1 MSKVYWMVTITGRDQ
16 GERFSSMHKSE
27 KIPVILVALG
37 KGTASS
43 EVLDCLGL
51 EESDKIVLFTAVTG
65 DVWKHVKKGEYRCS
79 GYGYIIYCTGEQHG
93 RAEVTPVS
101 AGGTGI

>member
-37 KGTASS
+37 KGLQA
-43 EVLDCLGL
+43 VKCL
-51 EESDKIVLFTAVTG
+51 IVWAWRKVIKLCFLP
-65 DVWKHVKKGEYRCS
+65 R
-79 GYGYIIYCTGEQHG
+79 
-93 RAEVTPVS
+93 
-101 AGGTGI
+101 

>member
-16 GERFSSMHKSE
+16 GERFSSMYKSE

-43 EVLDCLGL
+43 EVLDLSL
-51 EESDKIVLFTAVTG
+51 I
-65 DVWKHVKKGEYRCS
+65 H
-79 GYGYIIYCTGEQHG
+79 I
-93 RAEVTPVS
+93 
-101 AGGTGI
+101 